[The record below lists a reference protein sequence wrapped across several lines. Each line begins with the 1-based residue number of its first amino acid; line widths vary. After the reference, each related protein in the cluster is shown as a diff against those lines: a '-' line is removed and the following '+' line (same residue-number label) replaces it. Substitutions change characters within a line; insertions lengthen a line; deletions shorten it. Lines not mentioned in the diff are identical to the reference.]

1 MSVFFD
7 DLSRIL
13 ASPMPR
19 RQTFK
24 LIGAALGGAV
34 ITSLGFGQ
42 ADSTTSCRNGET
54 QCGSGRNAICCSS
67 GQMCCGNSTIGYI
80 CCPSSGGCCTDAR
93 QPYCSSATETCC
105 RGICCNHGSKQTC
118 CTNGTSGICCRADEV
133 CCNGR
138 CCTAGPSP
146 KDPCDQAKCG

>member
-7 DLSRIL
+7 DLSRII

-19 RQTFK
+19 RQAFK
-24 LIGAALGGAV
+24 LIGGALGGAV
-34 ITSLGFGQ
+34 ISSLGFGQ
-42 ADSTTSCRNGET
+42 ADSTTSCPKGET
-54 QCGSGRNAICCSS
+54 QCGSGRNAICCRS
-67 GQMCCGNSTIGYI
+67 GQTCCGNSTIGYI

-93 QPYCSSATETCC
+93 QPYCSNANETCC

-118 CTNGTSGICCRADEV
+118 CSNGTSGICCRADEV